1 MIKGVRN
8 MTDRKFK
15 RVEDLRKDNFNRVM
29 SEVDV
34 HESIMAI
41 IKYYGD
47 CRKAIKDLHDRGINV
62 TEDQLYHLKCGTHR
76 AAIEKFMPLSEFRK
90 LKERKIR
97 IVCESLVRNNGS
109 VMDTYKELKHVIPF
123 INTVYIEKILYK
135 EKRPDISDE
144 YFDKDQY
151 KKQDYCEPGSV
162 LYEPFVGSDEEWRIV
177 KYKDVKEDMYEVS
190 NYGRVRNT
198 LTGKNVA
205 LIKNKGGYI
214 YAHLMCENNFR
225 KSMKDHQ
232 LVATA
237 FIPNPNN
244 KPIVNHMDLNPSNN
258 YYKNLEWATHDENMF
273 HSVMN
278 HNFTGADHDS
288 VIRKRTLYLTHM
300 NVPNANEYSEMHDVK
315 YMNAGGSTMSYHT
328 IFDTINNALR
338 CMNDDKTKLMFNDLI
353 YIRGVYI
360 GIYTVN
366 PTSYVSVF
374 IIPSEMLEEM
384 TTIEIRHLFNG
395 RAIKVKDHGY
405 FTSAVTINYP
415 LDEPYWNNND
425 VEEFSGVKLI
435 SKSLPYEI
443 NRYAELV
450 VDKIMKS

>member
-15 RVEDLRKDNFNRVM
+15 NVEDLRKDNFNRVM

-90 LKERKIR
+90 LKERKMR

-109 VMDTYKELKHVIPF
+109 VMDTFRELKPVIPF

-151 KKQDYCEPGSV
+151 KKQEYCEPGSV

-225 KSMKDHQ
+225 KSVKDHQ

-237 FIPNPNN
+237 FIPNKYN
-244 KPIVNHMDLNPSNN
+244 KPNVNHMDLNPSNN
-258 YYKNLEWATHDENMF
+258 YYKNLEWCTQEENVF
-273 HSVMN
+273 HSIMN
-278 HNFTGADHDS
+278 HMFTGNDIGS
-288 VIRKRTLYLTHM
+288 MVRKRLLYLYNTSGDDVAKSYAVYKNINYVSS
-300 NVPNANEYSEMHDVK
+300 NVCNR
-315 YMNAGGSTMSYHT
+315 
-328 IFDTINNALR
+328 IFEIINDTLNNDL
-338 CMNDDKTKLMFNDLI
+338 KSKIMFNDLL
-353 YIRGVYI
+353 YIKGVYV
-360 GIYTVN
+360 GIYAID
-366 PTSYVSVF
+366 PLSYISVF
-374 IIPSEMLEEM
+374 VIPSEMLEEM
-384 TTIEIRHLFNG
+384 TTVEIRHLFNG
-395 RAIKVKDHGY
+395 REIKVKDHGY
-405 FTSAVTINYP
+405 FTSAITINLP
-415 LDEPYWNNND
+415 LEERYWNEYD
-425 VEEFSGVKLI
+425 IEEYHGHKMLTKPI
-435 SKSLPYEI
+435 PYGI
-443 NRYAELV
+443 NRYAEIV
-450 VDKIMKS
+450 IDKICKE

>member
-15 RVEDLRKDNFNRVM
+15 NVEDLRKDNFNRVM
-29 SEVDV
+29 SEIDV

-90 LKERKIR
+90 LKERKMR

-109 VMDTYKELKHVIPF
+109 VMDTFRELKPVIPF

-151 KKQDYCEPGSV
+151 KKQEYCEPGSV

-190 NYGRVRNT
+190 NYGRVRNVY
-198 LTGKNVA
+198 TGKLIA
-205 LIKNKGGYI
+205 LIKKKTNYI
-214 YAHLMCENNFR
+214 HIHLMCENNFR
-225 KSMKDHQ
+225 KAILVHQ

-237 FIPNPNN
+237 FIPNKYN
-244 KPIVNHMDLNPSNN
+244 KPFVNHMDLNPSNN
-258 YYKNLEWATHDENMF
+258 YYKNLEWCTQEENVF

-278 HNFTGADHDS
+278 HKFTGNDIGS
-288 VIRKRTLYLTHM
+288 MVRKRLLYLYNTSGDDVAKNYAVYKNINYVSS
-300 NVPNANEYSEMHDVK
+300 NVCNR
-315 YMNAGGSTMSYHT
+315 
-328 IFDTINNALR
+328 IFEIINDTLNNDL
-338 CMNDDKTKLMFNDLI
+338 KSKIMFNDLL
-353 YIRGVYI
+353 YIKGVYV
-360 GIYTVN
+360 GIYAID
-366 PTSYVSVF
+366 PLSYISVF
-374 IIPSEMLEEM
+374 VIPSEMLEEM
-384 TTIEIRHLFNG
+384 TTVEIRHLFNG
-395 RAIKVKDHGY
+395 REIKVKDHGY
-405 FTSAVTINYP
+405 FTSAVTINLP
-415 LDEPYWNNND
+415 LEERYWNEYD
-425 VEEFSGVKLI
+425 IEEYHGHKMLTKPI
-435 SKSLPYEI
+435 PYGI
-443 NRYAELV
+443 NRYAEIV
-450 VDKIMKS
+450 IDKICKE

>member
-1 MIKGVRN
+1 

-15 RVEDLRKDNFNRVM
+15 NVEDLRKDNFNRVM
-29 SEVDV
+29 SEVNV

-109 VMDTYKELKHVIPF
+109 VMDTFRELKPVIPF

-144 YFDKDQY
+144 YFEKDQY
-151 KKQDYCEPGSV
+151 KKQEYCEPGSV

-225 KSMKDHQ
+225 KAFLVHQ

-237 FIPNPNN
+237 FIPNKYN
-244 KPIVNHMDLNPSNN
+244 KPFVNHMDLNPSNN
-258 YYKNLEWATHDENMF
+258 YYKNLEWCTQEENVF
-273 HSVMN
+273 HSIMN
-278 HNFTGADHDS
+278 HMFTGNDIGS
-288 VIRKRTLYLTHM
+288 MVRKRLLYLYNTSGDDVAKNYAVYKNINYVSS
-300 NVPNANEYSEMHDVK
+300 NVCNR
-315 YMNAGGSTMSYHT
+315 
-328 IFDTINNALR
+328 IFEIINDTLNNDL
-338 CMNDDKTKLMFNDLI
+338 KSKIMFNDLL
-353 YIRGVYI
+353 YIKGAYV
-360 GIYTVN
+360 GIYAID
-366 PTSYVSVF
+366 PLSYISVF
-374 IIPSEMLEEM
+374 VIPSEMLEEM
-384 TTIEIRHLFNG
+384 TTVEIRHLFNG
-395 RAIKVKDHGY
+395 REIKVKDHGY
-405 FTSAVTINYP
+405 FTSAITINLP
-415 LDEPYWNNND
+415 LEERYWNEYD
-425 VEEFSGVKLI
+425 IEEYHGHKMLTKPI
-435 SKSLPYEI
+435 PYGI
-443 NRYAELV
+443 NRYAEIV
-450 VDKIMKS
+450 IDKICKE

>member
-15 RVEDLRKDNFNRVM
+15 NVEDLRKDNFNRVM

-47 CRKAIKDLHDRGINV
+47 CRKAIKDLHDRGIDV

-109 VMDTYKELKHVIPF
+109 VMDTFRELKHVIPF

-151 KKQDYCEPGSV
+151 KKQEYCEPGSV
-162 LYEPFVGSDEEWRIV
+162 LYEPFAGSDEEWRIV

-205 LIKNKGGYI
+205 LIKNKSNYVSV
-214 YAHLMCENNFR
+214 HLMCENNFR
-225 KSMKDHQ
+225 KSVKDHQ

-237 FIPNPNN
+237 FIPNKYN
-244 KPIVNHMDLNPSNN
+244 KPHVNHMDLNPSNN
-258 YYKNLEWATHDENMF
+258 YYKNLEWCTQEENVF

-278 HNFTGADHDS
+278 HKFTGNDIGS
-288 VIRKRTLYLTHM
+288 MVRKRLLYLYNTSGDDVAKNYAVYKNINYVSS
-300 NVPNANEYSEMHDVK
+300 NVCNR
-315 YMNAGGSTMSYHT
+315 
-328 IFDTINNALR
+328 IFEIINDTLNNDL
-338 CMNDDKTKLMFNDLI
+338 KSKIMFNDLL
-353 YIRGVYI
+353 YIKGVYV
-360 GIYTVN
+360 GIYTID
-366 PTSYVSVF
+366 PLSYISVF
-374 IIPSEMLEEM
+374 VIPSEMLEEM
-384 TTIEIRHLFNG
+384 TTVEIRHLFNG
-395 RAIKVKDHGY
+395 REIKVKDHGY
-405 FTSAVTINYP
+405 FTSAVTINLP
-415 LDEPYWNNND
+415 LEEQYWNEYD
-425 VEEFSGVKLI
+425 IEEYYGHKMLTKPI
-435 SKSLPYEI
+435 PYGI
-443 NRYAELV
+443 DRYAEIV
-450 VDKIMKS
+450 IDKICKE

>member
-8 MTDRKFK
+8 MADRKFK
-15 RVEDLRKDNFNRVM
+15 NVEDLRKDNFNRVM

-109 VMDTYKELKHVIPF
+109 VMDTFRELKPVIPF

-151 KKQDYCEPGSV
+151 KKQEYCEPGSV

-205 LIKNKGGYI
+205 LIKKKTNYI
-214 YAHLMCENNFR
+214 HIHLMCKNNFR
-225 KSMKDHQ
+225 KAILVHQ

-237 FIPNPNN
+237 FIPNKYN
-244 KPIVNHMDLNPSNN
+244 KPFVNHMDLNPSNN
-258 YYKNLEWATHDENMF
+258 YYKNLEWCTQEENVF
-273 HSVMN
+273 HSIMN
-278 HNFTGADHDS
+278 HMFTGNDIGS
-288 VIRKRTLYLTHM
+288 MVRKRLLYLYNASGDDVAKSYAVYKNINYVSS
-300 NVPNANEYSEMHDVK
+300 NVCNR
-315 YMNAGGSTMSYHT
+315 
-328 IFDTINNALR
+328 IFEIINDTLNNDL
-338 CMNDDKTKLMFNDLI
+338 KSKIMFNDLL
-353 YIRGVYI
+353 YIKGVYV
-360 GIYTVN
+360 GIYAID
-366 PTSYVSVF
+366 PLSYISVF
-374 IIPSEMLEEM
+374 VIPSEMLEEM
-384 TTIEIRHLFNG
+384 TTVEIRHLFNG
-395 RAIKVKDHGY
+395 REIKVKDHGY
-405 FTSAVTINYP
+405 FTSAVTINLP
-415 LDEPYWNNND
+415 MEERYWNEYD
-425 VEEFSGVKLI
+425 IEEYHGHKMLTKPI
-435 SKSLPYEI
+435 PYGI
-443 NRYAELV
+443 NRYAEIV
-450 VDKIMKS
+450 IDKICKE

>member
-15 RVEDLRKDNFNRVM
+15 NVEDLRKDNFNRVM

-90 LKERKIR
+90 LKERKMR

-109 VMDTYKELKHVIPF
+109 VMDTFRELKPVIPF

-144 YFDKDQY
+144 YFEKDQY
-151 KKQDYCEPGSV
+151 KKQEYCEPGSV

-190 NYGRVRNT
+190 NYGRVRNVY
-198 LTGKNVA
+198 TGKLIA
-205 LIKNKGGYI
+205 LIKKKTNYI
-214 YAHLMCENNFR
+214 HIHLMCENNFR
-225 KSMKDHQ
+225 KAILVHQ

-237 FIPNPNN
+237 FIPNKYN
-244 KPIVNHMDLNPSNN
+244 KPFVNHMDLNPSNN
-258 YYKNLEWATHDENMF
+258 YYKNLEWCTQEENVF
-273 HSVMN
+273 HSIMN
-278 HNFTGADHDS
+278 HMFTGSDIGS
-288 VIRKRTLYLTHM
+288 MVRKRLLYLYNTSGDDVAKSYAVYKNINYVSS
-300 NVPNANEYSEMHDVK
+300 NVCNR
-315 YMNAGGSTMSYHT
+315 
-328 IFDTINNALR
+328 IFEIINDTLNNDL
-338 CMNDDKTKLMFNDLI
+338 KSKIMFNDLL
-353 YIRGVYI
+353 YIKDVYV
-360 GIYTVN
+360 GIYAID
-366 PTSYVSVF
+366 PLSYISVF
-374 IIPSEMLEEM
+374 VIPSEMLEEM
-384 TTIEIRHLFNG
+384 TTVEIRHLFNG
-395 RAIKVKDHGY
+395 REIKVKDHGY
-405 FTSAVTINYP
+405 FTSAVTINLP
-415 LDEPYWNNND
+415 MEERYWNEYD
-425 VEEFSGVKLI
+425 IEEYHAHKMLTKPI
-435 SKSLPYEI
+435 PYGI
-443 NRYAELV
+443 NRYAEIV
-450 VDKIMKS
+450 IDKICKE

>member
-15 RVEDLRKDNFNRVM
+15 NVEDLRKDNFNRVM
-29 SEVDV
+29 SEIDV

-90 LKERKIR
+90 LKERKMR

-109 VMDTYKELKHVIPF
+109 VMDTFRELKPVIPF

-144 YFDKDQY
+144 YFEKDQY
-151 KKQDYCEPGSV
+151 KKQEYCEPGSV

-190 NYGRVRNT
+190 NYGRVRNVY
-198 LTGKNVA
+198 TGKLIA
-205 LIKNKGGYI
+205 LIKKKTNYI
-214 YAHLMCENNFR
+214 HIHLMCENNFR
-225 KSMKDHQ
+225 KAILVHQ

-237 FIPNPNN
+237 FIPNKYN
-244 KPIVNHMDLNPSNN
+244 KPFVNHMDLNPSNN
-258 YYKNLEWATHDENMF
+258 YYKNLEWCTQEENVF

-278 HNFTGADHDS
+278 HKFTGNDIGS
-288 VIRKRTLYLTHM
+288 MVRKRLLYLYNTSGDDVAKNYAVYKNINYVSS
-300 NVPNANEYSEMHDVK
+300 NVCNR
-315 YMNAGGSTMSYHT
+315 
-328 IFDTINNALR
+328 IFEIINDTLNNDL
-338 CMNDDKTKLMFNDLI
+338 KSKIMFNDLL
-353 YIRGVYI
+353 YIKGVYV
-360 GIYTVN
+360 GIYAID
-366 PTSYVSVF
+366 PLSYISVF
-374 IIPSEMLEEM
+374 VIPSEMLEEM
-384 TTIEIRHLFNG
+384 TTVEIRHLFNG
-395 RAIKVKDHGY
+395 REIKVKDHGY
-405 FTSAVTINYP
+405 FTSAVTINLP
-415 LDEPYWNNND
+415 LEERYWNEYD
-425 VEEFSGVKLI
+425 IEEYHGHKMLTKPI
-435 SKSLPYEI
+435 PYGI
-443 NRYAELV
+443 NRYAEIV
-450 VDKIMKS
+450 IDKICKE

>member
-15 RVEDLRKDNFNRVM
+15 NVEDLRKDNFNRVM

-109 VMDTYKELKHVIPF
+109 VMDTFRELKPVIPF

-144 YFDKDQY
+144 YFEKDQY
-151 KKQDYCEPGSV
+151 KKQEYCEPGSV

-258 YYKNLEWATHDENMF
+258 YYKNLEWCTQEENVF
-273 HSVMN
+273 HSIMN
-278 HNFTGADHDS
+278 HMFTGNDIGS
-288 VIRKRTLYLTHM
+288 MVRKRLLYLYNTSGDDVAKNYAVYKNINYVSS
-300 NVPNANEYSEMHDVK
+300 NVCNR
-315 YMNAGGSTMSYHT
+315 
-328 IFDTINNALR
+328 IFEIINDTLNNDL
-338 CMNDDKTKLMFNDLI
+338 KSKIMFNDLL
-353 YIRGVYI
+353 YIKGVYV
-360 GIYTVN
+360 GIYAID
-366 PTSYVSVF
+366 PLSYISVF
-374 IIPSEMLEEM
+374 VIPSEMLEEM
-384 TTIEIRHLFNG
+384 TTVEIRHLFNG
-395 RAIKVKDHGY
+395 REIKVKDHGY
-405 FTSAVTINYP
+405 FTSAITINLP
-415 LDEPYWNNND
+415 MEERYWNEYD
-425 VEEFSGVKLI
+425 IEEYHGHKMLTKPI
-435 SKSLPYEI
+435 PYGI
-443 NRYAELV
+443 NRYAEIV
-450 VDKIMKS
+450 IDKICKE

>member
-15 RVEDLRKDNFNRVM
+15 NVEDLRKDNFNRVM

-90 LKERKIR
+90 LKERKMR

-109 VMDTYKELKHVIPF
+109 VMDTFRELKPVIPF

-144 YFDKDQY
+144 YFEKDQY
-151 KKQDYCEPGSV
+151 KKQEYCEPGSV

-205 LIKNKGGYI
+205 LIKNKSNYVSV
-214 YAHLMCENNFR
+214 HLMCENNFR
-225 KSMKDHQ
+225 KSVKDHQ

-237 FIPNPNN
+237 FIPNKYN
-244 KPIVNHMDLNPSNN
+244 KPNVNHMDLNPSNN
-258 YYKNLEWATHDENMF
+258 YYKNLEWCTQEENVF
-273 HSVMN
+273 HSIMN
-278 HNFTGADHDS
+278 HMFTGNDIGS
-288 VIRKRTLYLTHM
+288 MVRKRLLYLYNTSGDEVAKNYAVYKNINYVSS
-300 NVPNANEYSEMHDVK
+300 NVCNR
-315 YMNAGGSTMSYHT
+315 
-328 IFDTINNALR
+328 IFEIINDTLNNDL
-338 CMNDDKTKLMFNDLI
+338 KSKIMFNDLL
-353 YIRGVYI
+353 YIKGVYV
-360 GIYTVN
+360 GIYAID
-366 PTSYVSVF
+366 PLSYISVF
-374 IIPSEMLEEM
+374 VIPSEMLEEM
-384 TTIEIRHLFNG
+384 TTVEIRHLFNG
-395 RAIKVKDHGY
+395 REIKVKDHGY
-405 FTSAVTINYP
+405 FTSAVTINLP
-415 LDEPYWNNND
+415 MEERYWND
-425 VEEFSGVKLI
+425 HDIEEYHGHKMLTKPI
-435 SKSLPYEI
+435 PYGI
-443 NRYAELV
+443 NRYAEIV
-450 VDKIMKS
+450 IDKICKE